1 MHEAGHQLWT
11 LQEEV
16 KVVEDDLW
24 VPGNRGSSREL
35 RRADE
40 KNDTTRREKS
50 QTYLV
55 TKHLSTSSC
64 LHTNSMNQGDVI
76 LMEDGQDGEERED
89 SR

>member
-24 VPGNRGSSREL
+24 VPGGRGSRSEL
-35 RRADE
+35 RGADE
-40 KNDTTRREKS
+40 KDDTTGRKKAP
-50 QTYLV
+50 TYLV

-64 LHTNSMNQGDVI
+64 LQTNSMNQGDVI
-76 LMEDGQDGEERED
+76 LMEDGQDGGEGED